1 MSGTPVTGVILAG
14 GESRRMGTH
23 KALVLWKNRPLIQW
37 VYDALYPLCKE
48 ILIIANTGDFSFLN
62 ARVYPD
68 NFPGTGP
75 AAGIETALS
84 RCSTPLALISSCDTP
99 NLSTSL
105 FSHLLDHH
113 GTFEI
118 SIAGHDGTDEPLI
131 GVYSRSATGHFHTAL
146 MSGNARP
153 PRIIRQTRWQAIPI
167 TPELDFY
174 RTDLFLNLNAPEDL
188 NTH

>member
-1 MSGTPVTGVILAG
+1 MTGAPVTGVILAG

-37 VYDALYPLCKE
+37 VYDALFPLCKE

-62 ARVYPD
+62 ARVPPAT
-68 NFPGTGP
+68 FPGTGP

-105 FSHLLDHH
+105 FRHLLMHH
-113 GTFEI
+113 GSYDI
-118 SIAGHDGTDEPLI
+118 SIAGHDETDEPLI
-131 GVYSRSATGHFHTAL
+131 GVFSRSASQYFHKAL

-153 PRIIRQTRWQAIPI
+153 PRIIRQTRWQTIPI

-174 RTDLFLNLNAPEDL
+174 HTDLFLNLNAPEDL